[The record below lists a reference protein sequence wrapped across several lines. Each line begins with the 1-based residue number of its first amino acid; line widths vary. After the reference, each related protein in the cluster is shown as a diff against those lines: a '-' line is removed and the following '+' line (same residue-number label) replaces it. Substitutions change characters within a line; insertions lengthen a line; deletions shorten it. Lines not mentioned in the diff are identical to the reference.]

1 MTSRFSRL
9 MAIAVLP
16 VLVAFSVGAY
26 AADGPQHKVVFQVST
41 GDAGTQNLVLNNV
54 ANLQKHYGM
63 DNVDI
68 VVVAYGPGLSILTKQ
83 SKEAKRVE
91 SLALQNITF
100 DACHNTMEGIKRK
113 TGKMPVLL
121 EGVKVVPAGV
131 AQIVE
136 LQEKGYA
143 YVRP

>member
-1 MTSRFSRL
+1 M
-9 MAIAVLP
+9 
-16 VLVAFSVGAY
+16 
-26 AADGPQHKVVFQVST
+26 VFQVST